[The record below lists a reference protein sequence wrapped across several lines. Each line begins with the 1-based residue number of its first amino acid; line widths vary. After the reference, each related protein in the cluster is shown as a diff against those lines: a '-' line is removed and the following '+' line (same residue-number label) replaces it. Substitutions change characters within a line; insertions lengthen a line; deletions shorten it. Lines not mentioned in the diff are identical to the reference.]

1 MHLVYPRKFCITIV
15 FYLPWDDCYTQ
26 EKLETTVTQNFGGR
40 PGCIMVYVKIAKC
53 EFNFKACNFFCGS
66 WTASSSGTSFY
77 AKWRARNAS
86 NTRVTG
92 DEMQGTMGRR
102 KTRGMLSTP
111 RLPLRPKFYREREV
125 WVGDWVGGFL
135 V

>member
-1 MHLVYPRKFCITIV
+1 MEVIRV
-15 FYLPWDDCYTQ
+15 
-26 EKLETTVTQNFGGR
+26 
-40 PGCIMVYVKIAKC
+40 
-53 EFNFKACNFFCGS
+53 AC
-66 WTASSSGTSFY
+66 
-77 AKWRARNAS
+77 

-111 RLPLRPKFYREREV
+111 RLPLRPRDV